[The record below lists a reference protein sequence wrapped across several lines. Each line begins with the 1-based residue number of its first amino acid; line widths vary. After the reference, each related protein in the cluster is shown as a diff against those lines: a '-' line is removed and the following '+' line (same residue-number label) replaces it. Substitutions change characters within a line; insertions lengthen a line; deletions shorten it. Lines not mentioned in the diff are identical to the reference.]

1 MAEAG
6 LLPGYLIVGSDE
18 LKSSRAV
25 ERMRDRL
32 ERSGMAEFNLD
43 ERDMAKDP
51 QVDDIIASLNTFP
64 MGSEFRLV
72 ILANCDKLPKAVSEP
87 LVEYFSDPSPT
98 TKAVSEPLVEY
109 FSDPSP
115 TTVCLVVATSLAK
128 NTRLYKAIKKLGDK
142 AVIDCAPKK
151 AWEMPPQV
159 VKMAAAH
166 GKAMGVPA
174 AEALVARAGENTRM
188 LDNEVKKLAAI
199 VSGPEITLADV
210 ERHVMRTA
218 EVKPWEFLNAVAA
231 RDAVKSLELLDL
243 QPAKSEVRL
252 WSLLVTRLREL
263 IIAKALD
270 ARGQGAQLAAELG
283 VQGWQVKNHLS
294 WARRWRMEE
303 LVAAL
308 SQAAE
313 VELALKGSRDSEHGG
328 ARRGALAGRRGR
340 ACAQGVARQRALAP
354 HVGHR
359 HDAPRALIPRRAS
372 RAAFRG

>member
-51 QVDDIIASLNTFP
+51 QMDDIIASLNTFP

-72 ILANCDKLPKAVSEP
+72 ILANCDKLP
-87 LVEYFSDPSPT
+87 
-98 TKAVSEPLVEY
+98 KAVSEPLVEY

-199 VSGPEITLADV
+199 VSGTEITLADV

-270 ARGQGAQLAAELG
+270 ARGQGGQLASELG

-313 VELALKGSRDSEHGG
+313 VELALKGSRDSELSLRMWVIDMTRP
-328 ARRGALAGRRGR
+328 AR
-340 ACAQGVARQRALAP
+340 
-354 HVGHR
+354 
-359 HDAPRALIPRRAS
+359 
-372 RAAFRG
+372 

>member
-51 QVDDIIASLNTFP
+51 QMDDIIASLNTVP

-72 ILANCDKLPKAVSEP
+72 ILANCDKLPKAVC
-87 LVEYFSDPSPT
+87 
-98 TKAVSEPLVEY
+98 EPLVEY

-166 GKAMGVPA
+166 GKAMGDPA

-199 VSGPEITLADV
+199 VSGTEITLADV

-270 ARGQGAQLAAELG
+270 ARGQGGQLAAELG

-313 VELALKGSRDSEHGG
+313 VELALKGSRDSELSLRMWVIDMTRP
-328 ARRGALAGRRGR
+328 AR
-340 ACAQGVARQRALAP
+340 
-354 HVGHR
+354 
-359 HDAPRALIPRRAS
+359 
-372 RAAFRG
+372 

>member
-51 QVDDIIASLNTFP
+51 QMDDIIASLNTFP

-72 ILANCDKLPKAVSEP
+72 ILANCDKLP
-87 LVEYFSDPSPT
+87 
-98 TKAVSEPLVEY
+98 KAVSEPLVEY

-166 GKAMGVPA
+166 GKAMGVPV

-199 VSGPEITLADV
+199 VSGTEITLADV

-313 VELALKGSRDSEHGG
+313 VELALKGSRDSELSLRMWVIDMTRP
-328 ARRGALAGRRGR
+328 AR
-340 ACAQGVARQRALAP
+340 
-354 HVGHR
+354 
-359 HDAPRALIPRRAS
+359 
-372 RAAFRG
+372 